1 MQGMRRNIHLYLMES
16 YACAK
21 HHFCLTLKQCLDLVK
36 EIRKTLK
43 EFQRNEESAHV
54 CSGAPAGADD
64 LCYVFPSGESDSW
77 KMCENV
83 YSKRSF

>member
-1 MQGMRRNIHLYLMES
+1 MES

-54 CSGAPAGADD
+54 CSGALAGADD
-64 LCYVFPSGESDSW
+64 PCYVFPSGESDSW